1 MAADQRMALWKE
13 GLSDLEIARRAQ
25 CSVSTVCRWR
35 LDRGLHPNRVR
46 EPMPAETKA
55 EALRLFEAGVPLR
68 EISDRLGV
76 FVETLRKLA
85 IRSGVQYERSRHR
98 TSAKEVH
105 GTLGYGGYVEL
116 RVDRD
121 GPYGNLVHHGSED
134 RGYAPLHRMRMQD
147 KLGRQLQPGEIVH
160 HVDGD
165 IYNNSPQNL
174 ELFASVAE
182 HLAHHREEGVP
193 ARCKEAADRWP

>member
-1 MAADQRMALWKE
+1 MAEDQRMALWEE
-13 GLSDLEIARRAQ
+13 GLSDLEISRREQ
-25 CSVSTVCRWR
+25 CSVATVCRWR
-35 LDRGLHPNRVR
+35 LDRGLRPNRVR

-55 EALRLFEAGVPLR
+55 EALRLFEAGIPLR
-68 EISDRLGV
+68 EISDQLGV

-85 IRSGVQYERSRHR
+85 LRSGVRYERSRQR

-116 RVDRD
+116 LVDRA
-121 GPYGNLVHHGSED
+121 GPYGNLVHHGGRD

-147 KLGRQLQPGEIVH
+147 KLGRQLQAGEIVH

-165 IYNNSPQNL
+165 IYNNSHQNL
-174 ELFASVAE
+174 ELFASISE
-182 HLAHHREEGVP
+182 HLAHHRESGAP
-193 ARCKEAADRWP
+193 ARCKESADRWP